1 MNATIPVLL
10 TSDID
15 IARSSPLD
23 LKVRLVILALSL
35 IWLVIILRMVKNRRL
50 WERYAIFWVYLG
62 FLVLLVPIFVDFFDA
77 ALYGMGVDHPP
88 SFYLL
93 VGILGTLLI
102 LLQCSVEI
110 TTLVRRNRDAIQ
122 ALAILEE
129 RVSRLEAE
137 RNGGS
142 RKDPGKGGPASEVG
156 Q

>member
-1 MNATIPVLL
+1 MNANIPFLL
-10 TSDID
+10 ATDID
-15 IARSSPLD
+15 VARSAPMD
-23 LKVRLVILALSL
+23 MKVRLVVLCLSL
-35 IWLVIILRMVKNRRL
+35 LWLFIILRMVKNRRL

-62 FLVLLVPIFVDFFDA
+62 FLVLLLPIVVDFLDA

-110 TTLVRRNRDAIQ
+110 TTLVRRSRDSVQ

-129 RVSRLEAE
+129 RVRRLEADPSA
-137 RNGGS
+137 GS
-142 RKDPGKGGPASEVG
+142 LESKPVTGPTAEVG
-156 Q
+156 R